1 MYHLPT
7 IRRSVTVRPRQAIS
21 AVDLFCGVGGL
32 THGFVLEGIKV
43 IGGIDNDPIC
53 RYPYEQ
59 NNGARFIEKD
69 IRSLTA
75 EELKDLYPG
84 NYVKVLAGC
93 APCQPFSTYTQRYE
107 TDRDSNLDL
116 VGIFGRLVAE
126 LKPEIVTMEN
136 VCRLSKH
143 VLYKTF
149 VLQLTDLGYHVDS
162 RDVECL
168 GYGVP
173 QTRKRLVLLASRYGP
188 IHLIPH
194 THGPSRYRTVRS
206 VIGKLKRIRA
216 GEVSKRDPLHR
227 AAGLSPVN
235 AKRIKAS
242 KPGACW
248 RTWDDN
254 LVAECHKEDSGE
266 TYPSV
271 YGRMKWDGPSP
282 TLTTQFYGFG
292 NGRFGH
298 PEQHRAIS
306 LREGALLQTFPRSYK
321 FVTPGN
327 PIYFNQ
333 VGRLIG
339 NAIPVRL
346 ARAIAKSIKLHVEA
360 YLG

>member
-1 MYHLPT
+1 ML
-7 IRRSVTVRPRQAIS
+7 RRSVPIRSRQAIS
-21 AVDLFCGVGGL
+21 VVDLFCGVGGL
-32 THGFVLEGIKV
+32 THGFVLEGIRV
-43 IGGIDNDPIC
+43 IAGIDNDPIC
-53 RYPYEQ
+53 RYPYER
-59 NNGARFIEKD
+59 NNGARFMEKD

-75 EELKDLYPG
+75 RELKDLYPADD
-84 NYVKVLAGC
+84 VKVLAGC

-107 TDRDSNLDL
+107 TDGDSNLDL
-116 VGIFGRLVAE
+116 VEVFGRLVAE

-149 VLQLTDLGYHVDS
+149 LQRLTDLGYHVDS

-168 GYGVP
+168 GFGVP

-188 IHLIPH
+188 IHLIPY

-206 VIGKLKRIRA
+206 VIGKLKPIKA
-216 GEVSKRDPLHR
+216 GEVSDRDPLHR

-235 AKRIKAS
+235 EKRIQAS

-248 RTWDDN
+248 RNWEED
-254 LVAECHKEDSGE
+254 LIAECHRKDSGD

-271 YGRMKWDGPSP
+271 YGRMEWDEPGP

-298 PEQHRAIS
+298 PEQNRALS
-306 LREGALLQTFPRSYK
+306 LREGALLQTFARSYK
-321 FVTPGN
+321 LAKPGD
-327 PIYFNQ
+327 PIYFKR
-333 VGRLIG
+333 VGHLIG
-339 NAIPVRL
+339 NAIPVKL

-360 YLG
+360 YRVRHSP

>member
-1 MYHLPT
+1 MASD
-7 IRRSVTVRPRQAIS
+7 RRSRRRKFRQKVIS
-21 AVDLFCGVGGL
+21 TVDLFCGVGGL
-32 THGFVLEGIKV
+32 THGFVSEGIRV
-43 IGGIDNDPIC
+43 IAGIDNDPTC
-53 RYPYEQ
+53 RYPYER

-69 IRSLTA
+69 VRSLTA
-75 EELKDLYPG
+75 KELKGLYPVDH
-84 NYVKVLAGC
+84 VKVLAGC

-107 TDRDSNLDL
+107 TDGDSNLDL
-116 VGIFGRLVAE
+116 IGVFGRLVAE
-126 LKPEIVTMEN
+126 LKPQIVTMEN

-143 VLYKTF
+143 VVYETF
-149 VLQLTDLGYHVDS
+149 VQRLKDIGYHVDS

-168 GYGVP
+168 GFGIP

-188 IHLIPH
+188 IKLIRY
-194 THGPSRYRTVRS
+194 THVPSRYRTVRS
-206 VIGKLKRIRA
+206 VIGKLKRIKA
-216 GEVSKRDPLHR
+216 GEVSELDSLHQ

-235 AKRIKAS
+235 AKRIEAS
-242 KPGACW
+242 KPGGYW
-248 RTWDDN
+248 RNWDEN
-254 LVAECHKEDSGE
+254 LVAECHKEGSGK

-271 YGRMKWDGPSP
+271 YGRMEWDQPAP

-298 PEQHRAIS
+298 PEQDRGLS

-321 FVTPGN
+321 FVKPGE
-327 PIYFNQ
+327 PIYFKR

-360 YLG
+360 YRD